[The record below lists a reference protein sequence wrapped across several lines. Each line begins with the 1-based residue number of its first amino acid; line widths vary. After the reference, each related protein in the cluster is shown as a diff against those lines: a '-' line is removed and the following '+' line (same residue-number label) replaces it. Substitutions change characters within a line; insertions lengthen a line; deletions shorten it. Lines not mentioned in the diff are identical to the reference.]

1 MKRNLADLAGRKFDL
16 IVVGGGIF
24 GACIAWDA
32 SLRGLSVALLEKGDI
47 GGATSANCFRIVHG
61 GIRYLQHGDLW
72 RTREAIRER
81 RAMLRIAPHLVRP
94 LPIAVPT
101 YRQGRL
107 SKQVLSAGARAYDIL
122 SLDRNRG
129 IDDESSRIPRSRV
142 ISRAELSSLFP
153 DLPTDELTG
162 AVVIHDGQMKNPA
175 RLALE
180 FIHSAVAYGAHVAN
194 YVDVN
199 GLSRRNG
206 RITGVRVRDRLSA
219 NSFEVLG
226 NTVVNATGP
235 WADSVL
241 RGWLG
246 FGLPEQPMFSRDMYI
261 VVNRRLGHSDV
272 GLAIPARE
280 SDPSAIISRGR
291 RHLFLVPRG
300 ETTAIGVW
308 HKLHQAEPD
317 KFTVEDSEIEQALS
331 EVNRAFPFAKLQGSD
346 VIQVQ
351 AGLVPING
359 VGSSQT
365 QVKFGR
371 RSVVADHSQIHGI
384 EGLISVIGVRY
395 TTARHVAQV
404 VVDLV
409 FRRAGYRPP
418 DCRTDKIAL
427 IGGRMGRF
435 EDLARE
441 AEKHVQSLEITV
453 DPDMTR
459 NLLRNHGS
467 RYQDIVRLMKD
478 RPALAQS
485 LDGTWMTRAEVVH
498 AVREEMAMTLE
509 DLTLRRTNLCES
521 GHPGK
526 EVLRLCAD
534 LMAEEAGWDQNRTD
548 NEFAVADAAASGR
561 LDHNNASV
569 A

>member
-1 MKRNLADLAGRKFDL
+1 MKRNLSDLAGRKFDL

-81 RAMLRIAPHLVRP
+81 RVMLRIAPHLVRP

-107 SKQVLSAGARAYDIL
+107 SKQVLSAGARVYDIL

-142 ISRAELSSLFP
+142 ISRAELISLFP
-153 DLPTDELTG
+153 DLLTDGLTG

-175 RLALE
+175 RLVLE
-180 FIHSAVAYGAHVAN
+180 FIHSAAAYGARVAN
-194 YVDVN
+194 YVDVT

-206 RITGVRVRDRLSA
+206 RITGVRARDRLSA
-219 NSFEVLG
+219 DTFEVLG
-226 NTVVNATGP
+226 TTVVNATGP

-241 RGWLG
+241 RSWLG

-261 VVNRRLGHSDV
+261 VVNRRLSQSDI
-272 GLAIPARE
+272 GLAIPARD
-280 SDPSAIISRGR
+280 SDPSAIVSRGR

-300 ETTAIGVW
+300 DTTAIGVW
-308 HKLHQAEPD
+308 HKVHQAEPD
-317 KFTVEDSEIEQALS
+317 NFTVEDYEIERALS
-331 EVNRAFPFAKLQGSD
+331 EVNRAFPSAKFQGSD

-351 AGLVPING
+351 AGLVPIDG

-371 RSVVADHSQIHGI
+371 RSIVADHSQIHGI
-384 EGLISVIGVRY
+384 QGLISVIGVRY

-418 DCRTDKIAL
+418 DCKTDEIAL
-427 IGGRMGRF
+427 IGGRTGRF

-441 AEKHVQSLEITV
+441 AEKHVQRLGIAM

-467 RYQDIVRLMKD
+467 RYPDIVRLMKS
-478 RPALAQS
+478 RPTLAQG
-485 LDGTWMTRAEVVH
+485 LDGTRMTRAEVVH

-526 EVLRLCAD
+526 EVLRLCAE
-534 LMAEEAGWDQNRTD
+534 LMAEEAGWDQKRID
-548 NEFAVADAAASGR
+548 SEFAVANATANGR
-561 LDHNNASV
+561 LGRSNAS
-569 A
+569 AA

>member
-1 MKRNLADLAGRKFDL
+1 MKRNLSDLAGRKFDL

-32 SLRGLSVALLEKGDI
+32 SLRGLSVALLERSDI

-72 RTREAIRER
+72 RTREGIRER

-94 LPIAVPT
+94 LPIAIPT

-107 SKQVLSAGARAYDIL
+107 SKQVLSVGARAYDIL

-142 ISRAELSSLFP
+142 ISRAELTSLFP
-153 DLPTDELTG
+153 DLPTEELTG

-194 YVDVN
+194 YVDIK

-206 RITGVRVRDRLSA
+206 RITGVRARDRLSA
-219 NSFEVLG
+219 DGFEVLG

-235 WADSVL
+235 WADGAL
-241 RGWLG
+241 RAWLG

-272 GLAIPARE
+272 GLAIPAWE

-291 RHLFLVPRG
+291 RHLFLIPRG
-300 ETTAIGVW
+300 DTTAIGVW
-308 HKLHQAEPD
+308 HKVHQAEPD
-317 KFTVEDSEIEQALS
+317 KLIVEDNEIERALS
-331 EVNRAFPFAKLQGSD
+331 EVNRAFPSARFQGSD
-346 VIQVQ
+346 VIKTQ

-365 QVKFGR
+365 QVEFGR
-371 RSVVADHSQIHGI
+371 RSVVADHSQMHGI

-418 DCRTDKIAL
+418 ECKTDEIAL
-427 IGGRMGRF
+427 VGGRTGRF

-441 AEKHVQSLEITV
+441 AENHVQRLGITV

-467 RYQDIVRLMKD
+467 RYQDIVRLMKS
-478 RPALAQS
+478 RPALAQG
-485 LDGTWMTRAEVVH
+485 LDGTRMTRAEVVY
-498 AVREEMAMTLE
+498 AVRREMAMTLE

-534 LMAEEAGWDQNRTD
+534 LMAEEAGWDQKRTD
-548 NEFAVADAAASGR
+548 SEFAAADLAANGR
-561 LDHNNASV
+561 LGHSNT
-569 A
+569 

>member
-1 MKRNLADLAGRKFDL
+1 MKRNLSDLAGRKFDL

-81 RAMLRIAPHLVRP
+81 RVMLRIAPHLVRP

-107 SKQVLSAGARAYDIL
+107 SKQVLSAGARVYDIL

-142 ISRAELSSLFP
+142 ISRAELISLFP
-153 DLPTDELTG
+153 DLLTDGLTG

-175 RLALE
+175 RLVLE
-180 FIHSAVAYGAHVAN
+180 FIHSAAAYGARVAN
-194 YVDVN
+194 YVDVT

-206 RITGVRVRDRLSA
+206 RITGVRARDRLSA
-219 NSFEVLG
+219 DTFEVLG
-226 NTVVNATGP
+226 TTVVNATGP

-241 RGWLG
+241 RSWLG

-261 VVNRRLGHSDV
+261 VVNRRLSQSDI
-272 GLAIPARE
+272 GLAIPARD
-280 SDPSAIISRGR
+280 SDPSAIVSRGR

-300 ETTAIGVW
+300 DTTAIGVW
-308 HKLHQAEPD
+308 HKVHQAEPD
-317 KFTVEDSEIEQALS
+317 NFTVEDYEIERALS
-331 EVNRAFPFAKLQGSD
+331 EVNRAFPSAKFQGSD

-351 AGLVPING
+351 AGLVPIDG

-371 RSVVADHSQIHGI
+371 RSIVADHSQIHGI
-384 EGLISVIGVRY
+384 QGLISVIGVRY

-418 DCRTDKIAL
+418 DCKTDEIAL
-427 IGGRMGRF
+427 IGGRTGRF

-441 AEKHVQSLEITV
+441 AEKHVQRLGIAM

-467 RYQDIVRLMKD
+467 RYPDIVRLMKSQ
-478 RPALAQS
+478 PTLAQG
-485 LDGTWMTRAEVVH
+485 LDGTRMTRAEVVH

-526 EVLRLCAD
+526 EVLRLCAE
-534 LMAEEAGWDQNRTD
+534 LMAEEAGWDQKRID
-548 NEFAVADAAASGR
+548 SEFAVANATANGR
-561 LDHNNASV
+561 LGRSNAS
-569 A
+569 AA

>member
-1 MKRNLADLAGRKFDL
+1 MKRNLSDLAGRKFDL

-32 SLRGLSVALLEKGDI
+32 SLRGLSVALLERGDI

-142 ISRAELSSLFP
+142 ISRAELTSLFP
-153 DLPTDELTG
+153 ALPTDELTG

-175 RLALE
+175 RLTLE

-206 RITGVRVRDRLSA
+206 RITGVRARDRLSA
-219 NSFEVLG
+219 DSFEVLG

-246 FGLPEQPMFSRDMYI
+246 FGLPEQPMFSRDMFI
-261 VVNRRLGHSDV
+261 VVNWRLGHSDV

-300 ETTAIGVW
+300 DTTAIGVW
-308 HKLHQAEPD
+308 HKVHQAEPD
-317 KFTVEDSEIEQALS
+317 KFSVEDNEIERALS
-331 EVNRAFPFAKLQGSD
+331 EVNRAFPSARIQGSD
-346 VIQVQ
+346 VIRAQ

-365 QVKFGR
+365 QVDFGR
-371 RSVVADHSQIHGI
+371 RSVIADHSQIHGVD
-384 EGLISVIGVRY
+384 GLISVIGVRY
-395 TTARHVAQV
+395 TTARHVGQA
-404 VVDLV
+404 VVDSV

-418 DCRTDKIAL
+418 KCKTDEIAL
-427 IGGRMGRF
+427 IGGRTGRF
-435 EDLARE
+435 EDFVGE
-441 AEKHVQSLEITV
+441 AEKHVQRLGIAV
-453 DPDMTR
+453 DSEMTR
-459 NLLRNHGS
+459 NLLHNHGS
-467 RYQDIVRLMKD
+467 RYLDIFRMMKSQ
-478 RPALAQS
+478 PALAQS
-485 LDGTWMTRAEVVH
+485 LDGTRMSRAEVVH
-498 AVREEMAMTLE
+498 AVREEMAVTLE
-509 DLTLRRTNLCES
+509 DLTMRRTNLCES

-534 LMAEEAGWDQNRTD
+534 LMAEEAGWDQKRTD
-548 NEFAVADAAASGR
+548 SEFAMADAAA
-561 LDHNNASV
+561 
-569 A
+569 